1 MTFNRGTQ
9 RMRTT
14 RRANDREKWVRR
26 DNAFEAVVSRDRFD
40 QAAIERKQRRRQWT
54 DDEMLD
60 ALRDLF
66 IEHGKVTPALID
78 AGPGPGAKSYAFRFN
93 GLISAMGLAGV
104 SWPSLPHATI
114 TRYRLRCVTR
124 DMTNELV
131 RCMTELRAEVE
142 AISPRTW
149 RVRDIKVRLLCTRC
163 RYERS
168 YPCWKVTLAHDPAVD
183 FVIWVR
189 MDQSNE
195 RVEQVYLI
203 PVADFPDHQYI
214 WPSTRT
220 LLKYERYAY
229 SGLRAL
235 FGLV

>member
-1 MTFNRGTQ
+1 
-9 RMRTT
+9 MRTT